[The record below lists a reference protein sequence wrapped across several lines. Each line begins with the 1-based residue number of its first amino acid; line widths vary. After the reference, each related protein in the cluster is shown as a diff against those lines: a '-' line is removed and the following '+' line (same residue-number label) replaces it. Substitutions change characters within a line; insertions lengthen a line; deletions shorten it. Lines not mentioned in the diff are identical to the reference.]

1 MSTPASLP
9 NVVHALR
16 RFVASELLFEPDP
29 EKLAPDASLSALGVL
44 DSTSILELIDF
55 IEAEFDVI
63 ISLDAITSQ
72 TFDTLNNITE
82 TVMAHLS
89 SRPTAST
96 AGSASTDSP

>member
-1 MSTPASLP
+1 VITHNA
-9 NVVHALR
+9 NDLR
-16 RFVASELLFEPDP
+16 VLIARFVAAELLFEPDP

-63 ISLDAITSQ
+63 ISLDAITSD

-82 TVMAHLS
+82 TLMAHLS
-89 SRPTAST
+89 SRPTVST